1 MSARRPS
8 AIAGPPAGGLL
19 LLLLGS
25 LAGCIDAALDRPAS
39 FSYIHAAILQPAC
52 ATSACHSELT
62 ATLDISLQDRD
73 EAYDALVDGGFVFG
87 GQPERSKLLY
97 LLRAIEVRKPMPPD
111 SPLPDGDIELIERW
125 IADGAE
131 DN

>member
-1 MSARRPS
+1 MSARSPS
-8 AIAGPPAGGLL
+8 AIAGAPARGLL
-19 LLLLGS
+19 LLLL
-25 LAGCIDAALDRPAS
+25 AGGCTDAVDDRPAS
-39 FSYIHAAILQPAC
+39 FTYIHATVLQPAC
-52 ATSACHSELT
+52 ATSACHSNLT

-73 EAYDALVDGGFVFG
+73 EAYDALVDGGFVFE

-111 SPLPDGDIELIERW
+111 APLPDGDIALIEQW
-125 IADGAE
+125 IVDGAE